1 MKLLVTDA
9 DARAAL
15 AATRALGRAH
25 LVHVAGPGRTSLA
38 GTSRFAVAHHRAAD
52 PLAAPEAF
60 AREIQALCASL
71 GIDLVL
77 PVTDG
82 AMLALG
88 SSRDALRPARLMAA
102 GYEAYARLSDKHA
115 LAQLARGAG
124 IETPRGGRVRDPE
137 SALALARELG
147 FPVVVKPVV
156 SVLRDDAGRL
166 CKPEVVRIASE
177 PALPEAFARAGA
189 GGEALLQEC
198 VEGWGEGLSLF
209 RWQGRTLAAFAHR
222 RLREMP
228 PGGGVSVLAESIAVD
243 AERLA
248 CVEALLDGV
257 GYQGV
262 AMAEFKAN
270 ERRAVLIEINARL
283 WGSLQ
288 LAIDAGID
296 FPSLLVAAF
305 SGARP
310 APAAAYR
317 SGVRLRSEFG
327 DLDHALALARGRG
340 APGAPTGLRA
350 ALGVLLRPAGPD
362 CRWELLRR
370 EDPRPFCR
378 ALLRWLA
385 RRPL

>member
-25 LVHVAGPGRTSLA
+25 LVHVAGPGRASLA
-38 GTSRFAVAHHRAAD
+38 GASRFAAAHHRVAD

-60 AREIQALCASL
+60 ARETQALIARL
-71 GIDLVL
+71 GIELVL
-77 PVTDG
+77 PVTDA
-82 AMLALG
+82 AMLALAG
-88 SSRDALRPARLMAA
+88 RRDELRPALLMAA
-102 GYEAYARLSDKHA
+102 ANEAYTRLSDKDA

-124 IETPRGGRVRDPE
+124 LETPRGGRVRDPE

-147 FPVVVKPVV
+147 FPVVVKPIV
-156 SVLRDDAGRL
+156 SVMRDARGRI
-166 CKPEVVRIASE
+166 CKPEVVRVENE
-177 PALPEAFARAGA
+177 PALPDALARAA
-189 GGEALLQEC
+189 ASGEALLQEC
-198 VEGWGEGLSLF
+198 VEGWGEGLSLL

-228 PGGGVSVLAESIAVD
+228 PGGGVSVLAESVPVD
-243 AERLA
+243 AARLA
-248 CVEALLDGV
+248 CVESLLDGV
-257 GYQGV
+257 GYAGV
-262 AMAEFKAN
+262 AMAEFKTDG
-270 ERRAVLIEINARL
+270 RRAVLIEVNARL

-288 LAIDAGID
+288 LAIDAGVD
-296 FPSLLVAAF
+296 FPSQLVAAF

-310 APAAAYR
+310 PPAQAYR
-317 SGVRLRSEFG
+317 SGARLRSEFG
-327 DLDHALALARGRG
+327 DLDHALALARGAR
-340 APGAPTGLRA
+340 GAPTGLRA

-370 EDPRPFCR
+370 EDPRPFPR